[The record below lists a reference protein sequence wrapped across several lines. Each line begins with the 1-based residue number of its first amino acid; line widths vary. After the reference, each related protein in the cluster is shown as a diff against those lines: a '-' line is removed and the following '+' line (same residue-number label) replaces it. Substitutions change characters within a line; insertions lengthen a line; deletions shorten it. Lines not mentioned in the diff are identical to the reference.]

1 MALYVDIQK
10 KLNNFTL
17 KVKFEAEEEVFSLLG
32 ASGCGKSM
40 TLKCIAG
47 IEKPD
52 CGKII
57 LNNKILYDSNNNV
70 CLPPQKRRVGYMFQD
85 YALFSNMTV
94 EKNICSGI
102 NKKAANKDMNII
114 IKDILKKF
122 KLEGLEKQYPDKL
135 SGGQKQRVA
144 MARMLVSEPEIIL
157 LDEPFSALDSYLK
170 WNMIQEMEDELKSLN
185 KTVLFVSH
193 DRDEVYRLSN
203 RIGAVNKGTLEV
215 IESKEDFFD
224 NPKTVTA
231 AILSGCKNIIYAEKE
246 DKYHVRVPEWN
257 ISLFTEKEV
266 PDNIK
271 AIGIRAHDFIS
282 EYNLNN
288 IKYSK
293 EELNIFRIIPDK
305 IKIEEDQF
313 EWNIYFECN
322 ENMSNKIQW
331 KINKNLFLGKE
342 MPESLYVMP
351 NKILCLTDS

>member
-17 KVKFEAEEEVFSLLG
+17 KVKFQAGNEVFSLLG
-32 ASGCGKSM
+32 ASGCGKSII
-40 TLKCIAG
+40 LKCIAG

-57 LNNKILYDSNNNV
+57 LNGRVLYDSDNNI
-70 CLPPQKRRVGYMFQD
+70 CIPPQKRKVGYMFQD
-85 YALFSNMTV
+85 YALFPNMTV
-94 EKNICSGI
+94 EKNIYSGI
-102 NKKAANKDMNII
+102 NKKMFNKDID
-114 IKDILKKF
+114 IKIKEVIKRYQ
-122 KLEGLEKQYPDKL
+122 LEGLEKQYPHKL

-170 WNMIQEMEDELKSLN
+170 WNMIQEMEDEIKKLN

-193 DRDEVYRLSN
+193 DRDEVYHLSN
-203 RIGAVNKGTLEV
+203 RIGAINNGNIEV
-215 IESKEDFFD
+215 IEYKQDFFD

-231 AILSGCKNIIYAEKE
+231 AILSGCKNIIYAEKQ

-257 ISLFTEKEV
+257 MSLFTEKEV

-271 AIGIRAHDFIS
+271 AIGIRAHDFIH
-282 EYNLNN
+282 ENNLQN
-288 IKYSK
+288 IKYTK
-293 EELNIFRIIPDK
+293 EKLNIFKIIPNK
-305 IKIEEDQF
+305 IKVEEDQF
-313 EWNIYFECN
+313 EWNIYFQCD

-331 KINKNLFLGKE
+331 KISKYLWSRDE
-342 MPESLYVMP
+342 VPEILYVMP
-351 NKILCLTDS
+351 DKILCLTDS